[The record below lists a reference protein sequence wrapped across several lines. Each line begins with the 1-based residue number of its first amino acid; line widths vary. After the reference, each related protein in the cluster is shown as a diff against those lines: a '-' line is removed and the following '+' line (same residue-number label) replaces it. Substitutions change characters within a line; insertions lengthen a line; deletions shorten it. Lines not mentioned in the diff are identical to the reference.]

1 MTPQGFAKTPSATPH
16 RVRSR
21 SQPFGEEG
29 LWSYGEDVG
38 ECAYECG
45 GGVGECKHGSVCR
58 VRMVEVVC
66 VGGGNIVLVH
76 HCYTNVIKF
85 GTVDRIQE

>member
-1 MTPQGFAKTPSATPH
+1 
-16 RVRSR
+16 
-21 SQPFGEEG
+21 
-29 LWSYGEDVG
+29 
-38 ECAYECG
+38 
-45 GGVGECKHGSVCR
+45 
-58 VRMVEVVC
+58 MVEVVC